1 MRFTISSSVLNSRLQ
16 LLAKVINSKSTLKV
30 LDCFLFECRNQSV
43 LITASDTENTFQT
56 QIQLDTLEGE
66 GRFAVPNKNMLDA
79 LKELP
84 EQPLTLEI
92 DTDNYSISILYQN
105 GVSKFAIQSAEDYPE
120 IEKSTG
126 ENITLTM
133 KSETLLDCISRS
145 LFATDTNEI
154 RPVMSGIY
162 FDIDSEKVAVVATD
176 GHKLVRNLNF
186 GIGSESVSSFI
197 LPKKPANLLRNSL
210 PKDDSDVVIN
220 FTQRNAEFI
229 FGSMTL
235 TCRLIEGRYPNYNA
249 VIPQTN
255 PNELTIDRKSLLSAV
270 KRVLPFAS
278 ASSLLIRLSIEQGKA
293 TISSEDIDFAASAKE
308 SLLCEYNGQ
317 KMSIGFGG
325 NSLVEIL
332 NAIDSEEVCIK
343 LADPSRAGVVT
354 PVTQPENQEILMLVM
369 PMLLND

>member
-43 LITASDTENTFQT
+43 QITASDTENTFQT

-92 DTDNYSISILYQN
+92 DIDNYSISILYQN

-126 ENITLTM
+126 GSTTLTM

-186 GIGSESVSSFI
+186 GIGCEGVSSFI

>member
-30 LDCFLFECRNQSV
+30 LDCFLFECKNQSV

>member
-30 LDCFLFECRNQSV
+30 LDCFLFECKNQSV
-43 LITASDTENTFQT
+43 QITASDTENTFQT

>member
-30 LDCFLFECRNQSV
+30 LDCFLFDCRNQSIQ
-43 LITASDTENTFQT
+43 ITASDTENTFQT
-56 QIQLDTLEGE
+56 IIQLDSLEGE

-84 EQPLTLEI
+84 EQPLTLDI
-92 DTDNYSISILYQN
+92 DTDNYSISIFYQN

-120 IEKSTG
+120 MEKSNDGST
-126 ENITLTM
+126 TLTL
-133 KSETLLDCISRS
+133 KSDTLLDCISRS

-162 FDIDSEKVAVVATD
+162 FDIDTDKVAVVATD

-186 GIGSESVSSFI
+186 GIGSENVSSFI

-210 PKDDSDVVIN
+210 AKDESDVVIR
-220 FTQRNAEFI
+220 FTQRNAEFV
-229 FGSMTL
+229 FGDLTL

-255 PNELTIDRKSLLSAV
+255 PNELVVDRKALLSAV

-308 SLLCEYNGQ
+308 SIICEYNGQ
-317 KMSIGFGG
+317 PMSIGFGG

-332 NAIDSEEVCIK
+332 NAIDSEEVCLK

>member
-43 LITASDTENTFQT
+43 QITASDTENTFQT

-126 ENITLTM
+126 GSTTLTM

>member
-30 LDCFLFECRNQSV
+30 LDCFLFECKNQSV

-126 ENITLTM
+126 GNTTLTM

>member
-30 LDCFLFECRNQSV
+30 LDCFLFECKNQSV
-43 LITASDTENTFQT
+43 QITASDTENTFQT

-126 ENITLTM
+126 GSTTLTM